1 MVNSSIFKP
10 IPLDVLAEHPLPMR
24 FTYPFNYE
32 PHPLAVYAADSLQ
45 HYLIT
50 QTDWEHDFGI
60 DTVVEDEYAGK
71 MFGVLL
77 VRDTNGVVGYLSG
90 FSGKLADNHS
100 HPGFVPPVYDLYT
113 VGGFYKQEE
122 EIIIAINRKVIAL
135 ESSEEW
141 QAAHT
146 ALTDALETSAAEL
159 AACQQ
164 MRKHAKKERAHAREE
179 ARTTLDTVE
188 YAALEERLVNESL
201 KLKYDFKTL
210 RSEWGV
216 RKQEAQDRVD
226 QLTKVVTALKQERKS
241 RSIALQQKLFDQY
254 QFLNSRGEL
263 RGVCDIFKETPQL
276 TPPSGAG
283 ECAAPKLFQYAF
295 IHGYTPIALAEF
307 WWGQSPRTEIRKHA
321 LFYPSCKGKCEPI
334 LGHMLDG
341 ITMDPN
347 PVLSITVAEEGL
359 TVLYED
365 DQIALVNKPSGLLT
379 APGREIEDSVYS
391 RAQALYPDA
400 TGPLMVHRLD
410 MATSGVLIIAKTK
423 LAHKALQ
430 RQFLKKMVKK
440 QYAAVLEGDIKQDSG
455 VIELPL
461 CFDYDNRPRQKV
473 CFKEGKPA
481 ITEWKVIKRE
491 QGRTWVHFF
500 PITGRTHQL
509 RVHAAH
515 TLGLNRP
522 IVGDMLYGS
531 KADRLH
537 LHAEHITFIHPTT
550 GESFS
555 FTEPAPF

>member
-1 MVNSSIFKP
+1 MEDSSIFKP
-10 IPLDVLAEHPLPMR
+10 IPLNVLAEHSLPER
-24 FTYPFNYE
+24 FTYPFNYQA
-32 PHPLAVYAADSLQ
+32 HPLSLYAAEQIQD
-45 HYLIT
+45 YLKD
-50 QTDWEHDFGI
+50 QADWEHDFGI

-71 MFGVLL
+71 MFGVLI
-77 VRDTNGVVGYLSG
+77 VQGVDGVIGYLSG
-90 FSGKLADNHS
+90 FSGKLADNHVQ
-100 HPGFVPPVYDLYT
+100 PGFVPPVYDLYT
-113 VGGFYKQEE
+113 VGSFYKKEE
-122 EIIIAINRKVIAL
+122 EIIMAINGKVIAL
-135 ESSEEW
+135 ESSVEW
-141 QAAHT
+141 KSAHAAL
-146 ALTDALETSAAEL
+146 ADVLETSAREL
-159 AACQQ
+159 AVCQQ
-164 MRKHAKKERAHAREE
+164 MRKQAKRERAQLREE
-179 ARTTLDTVE
+179 ARTTLDTTE
-188 YAALEERLVNESL
+188 YATLEERLINESL

-210 RSEWGV
+210 RREWGE
-216 RKQEAQDRVD
+216 RKQEAQHCVD
-226 QLTKVVTALKQERKS
+226 QLVEVVAALKQERKG
-241 RSIALQQKLFDQY
+241 RSIVLQQQLFDQY

-295 IHGYTPIALAEF
+295 THGYTPLALAEF
-307 WWGQSPRTEIRKHA
+307 WWGQSPRTEIRKHG

-341 ITMDPN
+341 IVMDPN
-347 PVLSITVAEEGL
+347 PVLNIIVADKGL
-359 TVLYED
+359 SVLYED

-379 APGREIEDSVYS
+379 TPGREIEDSVYR
-391 RAQALYPDA
+391 RAQVLYPDA
-400 TGPLMVHRLD
+400 TGPMMVHRLD
-410 MATSGVLIIAKTK
+410 MATSGILIIAKTK

-430 RQFLKKMVKK
+430 RQFLKKVVKK
-440 QYAAVLEGDIKQDSG
+440 QYAAVLEGNVEQDSG
-455 VIELPL
+455 TIELPL

-481 ITEWKVIKRE
+481 ITEWKVVKRE
-491 QGRTWVHFF
+491 RGRTWVHFF

-531 KADRLH
+531 TADRLH

-555 FTEPAPF
+555 FTKPASF